1 MCFRYHLQALRHLYI
16 LAAQPRL
23 ILPKPMPQHSK
34 LYFDIEF
41 IDGNVTKSIAPVLLP
56 PFYLIKKVSSNKFWQ
71 VLPS

>member
-1 MCFRYHLQALRHLYI
+1 
-16 LAAQPRL
+16 
-23 ILPKPMPQHSK
+23 MPQHSK